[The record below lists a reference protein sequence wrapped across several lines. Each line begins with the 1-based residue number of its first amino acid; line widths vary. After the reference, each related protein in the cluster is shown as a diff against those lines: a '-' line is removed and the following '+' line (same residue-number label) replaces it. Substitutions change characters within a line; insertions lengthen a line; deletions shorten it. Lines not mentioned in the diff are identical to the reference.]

1 MSHMPYETKLS
12 YFKPFKILFYSVEA
26 QFRELDEIGES
37 VKTDIGNIRSQ
48 TTASIQVLEREL
60 SIVTAWK
67 NNAEKMDSRLE
78 TLSLDNFE
86 RLPLYRKSFLRA
98 VVALR
103 ESAEDFLD
111 QPIVLFTLEEDVKE
125 ERHGGTGNAKML
137 KTARR

>member
-1 MSHMPYETKLS
+1 MKN
-12 YFKPFKILFYSVEA
+12 LFYSVEA
-26 QFRELDEIGES
+26 KFRELDDIGKS
-37 VKTDIGNIRSQ
+37 VKKDIGNIKTQ
-48 TTASIQVLEREL
+48 TTNLIQVLEKEL

-67 NNAEKMDSRLE
+67 NNAEKMDSRLD
-78 TLSLDNFE
+78 TLSLDKFD

-111 QPIVLFTLEEDVKE
+111 QPSVLFTLEEDVKE
-125 ERHGGTGNAKML
+125 ERQGGTGNAKIL

>member
-1 MSHMPYETKLS
+1 MSHVSYETKLS
-12 YFKPFKILFYSVEA
+12 YIKPFKILFYSVEA
-26 QFRELDEIGES
+26 KFRELDEIGES
-37 VKTDIGNIRSQ
+37 VKKDIGNIRSQ
-48 TTASIQVLEREL
+48 TTALIQVLEREL

-103 ESAEDFLD
+103 KSAEDFLD
-111 QPIVLFTLEEDVKE
+111 QPIVLFTLET
-125 ERHGGTGNAKML
+125 HLPCTWNC
-137 KTARR
+137 